1 MAFDFQS
8 DQFKSALG
16 AALVREG
23 LVTPDG
29 VPTSLGISQTNI
41 AKAQNAGDAA
51 RATAALLENETN
63 SVDQA
68 QGMKAQSLVDNGWLQ
83 YASPE
88 VQQEAY
94 ARAGVTPENVQ
105 QVANGYTQ
113 HRQNLADIR
122 AMDGGQAIGAL
133 AELQASSAPPA
144 AQSTPIQSAT
154 VMQAGGPQN
163 TSAAGNGIGNALV
176 EAGYLNPD
184 GTQTQMGS
192 DYLAANANPTA
203 SGQPYGLSGAESAV
217 NTGLQSALQSLD
229 QGIGTAQDKMAFGL
243 SVANQGLSDA
253 ERRALRN
260 SDRVFS
266 QAQGALSPYQ
276 GAGQSASTQ
285 MADLQGLNGRQA
297 QNAAMRSYQ
306 QSPGMQYALEES
318 ERAIT
323 RNAAATGGLGGGNV
337 LRALQENAVG
347 LAQQDYN
354 NYFNQL
360 ASMSNQGMNAN
371 QIGAGLAGQQA
382 GINAQLPMT
391 SASQQA
397 GNAMNAGM
405 QNAANWMT
413 GGMNSAN
420 LFGNAGNNI
429 ANMRYNTGV
438 NMSNQ
443 TQGTAGALANL
454 INGQGADIAN
464 IMGGG
469 AANAANLQSGA
480 GQWNA
485 DNLTQLAT
493 MLGNLATGNATANA
507 GINNAIGQSQ
517 ATASTAGI
525 QNAWN
530 SLNSL
535 ANLAG
540 AAAGMPSMPS
550 GTQAFNPYASQGTYN
565 ATFGNF

>member
-1 MAFDFQS
+1 MAFNFQS

-23 LVTPDG
+23 LVTPEG
-29 VPTSLGISQTNI
+29 VPTSLGISNTNI
-41 AKAQNAGDAA
+41 AQAQNAGDAA
-51 RATAALLENETN
+51 RATAALLENESN
-63 SVDQA
+63 AVDQA
-68 QGMKAQSLVDNGWLQ
+68 QGMAAQSIADNGWLQ

-88 VQQEAY
+88 VQQEMY
-94 ARAGVTPENVQ
+94 IRAGVTPDNVQ
-105 QVANGYTQ
+105 HVADGYAD
-113 HRQNLADIR
+113 HRQRLSDIR
-122 AMDGGQAIGAL
+122 AMDGGDAIGAL
-133 AELQASSAPPA
+133 AQLQQQATSVPQGNISQEAPP
-144 AQSTPIQSAT
+144 
-154 VMQAGGPQN
+154 MQAGGAQN
-163 TSAAGNGIGNALV
+163 TGVVSPAINDGIGNALV
-176 EAGYLNPD
+176 EAGYINPD
-184 GTQTQMGS
+184 GTQTKMGR

-203 SGQPYGLSGAESAV
+203 SGQAYGLSGAESAV
-217 NTGLQSALQSLD
+217 NTGLHSALQSLD
-229 QGIGTAQDKMAFGL
+229 QGIGTAQGKMAFGL
-243 SVANQGLSDA
+243 NIANDGLSQA
-253 ERRALRN
+253 ERRAMRN
-260 SDRVFS
+260 SDRAFTR
-266 QAQGALSPYQ
+266 AQGSLKPYQ
-276 GAGQSASTQ
+276 RAGRNASTQ

-306 QSPGMQYALEES
+306 QSPGMQYALDQA

-347 LAQQDYN
+347 IAQQDYN

-360 ASMSNQGMNAN
+360 SGMANQGMNAN
-371 QIGAGLAGQQA
+371 QIGAGLSGQQA
-382 GINAQLPMT
+382 NLSAQIPMNT
-391 SASQQA
+391 AALQS

-454 INGQGADIAN
+454 VNNQGLNLSDIIGQ
-464 IMGGG
+464 G
-469 AANAANLQSGA
+469 AANAANITSGA

-485 DNLTQLAT
+485 GNLNNLAV

-530 SLNSL
+530 ALNSL
-535 ANLAG
+535 ANMGG
-540 AAAGMPSMPS
+540 AIYGAQS
-550 GTQAFNPYASQGTYN
+550 
-565 ATFGNF
+565 